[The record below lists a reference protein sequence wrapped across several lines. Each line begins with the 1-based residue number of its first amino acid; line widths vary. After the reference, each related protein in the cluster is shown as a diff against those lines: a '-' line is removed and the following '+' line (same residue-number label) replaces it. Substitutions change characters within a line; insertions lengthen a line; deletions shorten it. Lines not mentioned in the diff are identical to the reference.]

1 MVPINI
7 QVLGFRIVELFTVT
21 ISVLELI
28 KNKGTLHCLVAEKIQ
43 GKTKIIKFTKL
54 QISQSHTNQ
63 STFFK

>member
-7 QVLGFRIVELFTVT
+7 QVLGFHIAKLFTVT

-28 KNKGTLHCLVAEKIQ
+28 KNKGTLHYLVAEKIQ
-43 GKTKIIKFTKL
+43 GKTKVIKFTEL

>member
-7 QVLGFRIVELFTVT
+7 QVLGFRIAKLFTVT

-28 KNKGTLHCLVAEKIQ
+28 KNKGTLHYLVAEKIQ
-43 GKTKIIKFTKL
+43 GKTKVIKFTEL

>member
-7 QVLGFRIVELFTVT
+7 QVLGFRIAELFTVT
-21 ISVLELI
+21 ISVLELT
-28 KNKGTLHCLVAEKIQ
+28 KNKDTLQCLVAEKIQ

>member
-7 QVLGFRIVELFTVT
+7 QVLGFRIAELFTVT
-21 ISVLELI
+21 ISVLELT

-43 GKTKIIKFTKL
+43 GKTKIIKFTEL